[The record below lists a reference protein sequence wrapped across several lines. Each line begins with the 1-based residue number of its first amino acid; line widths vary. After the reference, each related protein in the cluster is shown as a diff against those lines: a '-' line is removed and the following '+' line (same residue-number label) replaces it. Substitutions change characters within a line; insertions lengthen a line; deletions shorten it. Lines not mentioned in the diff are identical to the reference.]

1 MNRATVYCKAITFGL
16 RSRRRASLSMLSAF
30 MKDRSQFFSSDGF
43 SVKDHPEPIIP
54 PYEEKIGE
62 PIHLKRA
69 RLLYQSR
76 KRGMLEN
83 GLILSS
89 FAAKY
94 LEEMSESELSLYDR
108 LINLPSNDWEI
119 YYWATGVKPT
129 PVEFENIVMD
139 KLKEFVRNE
148 NRENRTR
155 QPDL

>member
-1 MNRATVYCKAITFGL
+1 
-16 RSRRRASLSMLSAF
+16 
-30 MKDRSQFFSSDGF
+30 
-43 SVKDHPEPIIP
+43 
-54 PYEEKIGE
+54 
-62 PIHLKRA
+62 
-69 RLLYQSR
+69 
-76 KRGMLEN
+76 
-83 GLILSS
+83 
-89 FAAKY
+89 
-94 LEEMSESELSLYDR
+94 MSESELSLYDR